1 MKTSHSY
8 PFFGPD
14 GYDGLD
20 ALLQELAP
28 SKTFLLVDSN
38 TVNCLSVFVPKLA
51 QLDADFEVL
60 EVPPGEE
67 SKSLEVAA
75 NLWSV
80 LLEYGADRNSLIIN
94 VGGGVVCDLGA
105 FVASTYKRGIPF
117 VNVPTSLLAMVD
129 ASVGGKNG
137 INFEG
142 LKNQLGTFTQPN
154 FVLIDPDFLAALP
167 QEEWESGHAEMLKH
181 ALLSGTRWSELLA
194 LETATLTL
202 HDIEQSVAFK
212 AEIVKEDF
220 KENGKRKILN
230 LGHTTGHAWESYAA
244 VSGNPCTHG
253 AAVIQGLHVA
263 LLLSGLQ
270 YEQYA
275 LAKRYPWIKV
285 EDDALTPL
293 WERQLQDKKNTH
305 GEVRYVL
312 LEELGKPIWD
322 VQITREQ
329 WTQAVSAL
337 NSAS

>member
-1 MKTSHSY
+1 
-8 PFFGPD
+8 
-14 GYDGLD
+14 
-20 ALLQELAP
+20 
-28 SKTFLLVDSN
+28 
-38 TVNCLSVFVPKLA
+38 
-51 QLDADFEVL
+51 
-60 EVPPGEE
+60 
-67 SKSLEVAA
+67 
-75 NLWSV
+75 
-80 LLEYGADRNSLIIN
+80 

-105 FVASTYKRGIPF
+105 FIAATFKRGIPF

-137 INFEG
+137 INFAG

-154 FVLIDPDFLAALP
+154 YVLIDPDFLTSLP
-167 QEEWESGHAEMLKH
+167 QQEWESGHAEMLKH
-181 ALLSGTRWSELLA
+181 ALLSGTNWAEALQFEPATLA
-194 LETATLTL
+194 LHE
-202 HDIEQSVAFK
+202 IQQSVAFK
-212 AEIVKEDF
+212 AAIVREDF
-220 KENGKRKILN
+220 KETGKRKVLN

-270 YEQYA
+270 DEQNA

>member
-8 PFFGPD
+8 PFFGPN

-94 VGGGVVCDLGA
+94 VSGGVVCDLGA
-105 FVASTYKRGIPF
+105 FIASTYKRGIPF

-154 FVLIDPDFLAALP
+154 FVLIDPDFLATLP

-263 LLLSGLQ
+263 LMLSGLQ
-270 YEQYA
+270 DEQSA
-275 LAKRYPWIKV
+275 LAQRYPWQGV
-285 EDDALTPL
+285 AEEALRPL

-312 LEELGKPIWD
+312 LEHSGRPVWD
-322 VQITREQ
+322 IEITFER
-329 WTQAVSAL
+329 WTAAVLAL
-337 NSAS
+337 NSAF

>member
-1 MKTSHSY
+1 
-8 PFFGPD
+8 
-14 GYDGLD
+14 
-20 ALLQELAP
+20 
-28 SKTFLLVDSN
+28 
-38 TVNCLSVFVPKLA
+38 
-51 QLDADFEVL
+51 
-60 EVPPGEE
+60 
-67 SKSLEVAA
+67 
-75 NLWSV
+75 
-80 LLEYGADRNSLIIN
+80 
-94 VGGGVVCDLGA
+94 
-105 FVASTYKRGIPF
+105 
-117 VNVPTSLLAMVD
+117 
-129 ASVGGKNG
+129 
-137 INFEG
+137 
-142 LKNQLGTFTQPN
+142 
-154 FVLIDPDFLAALP
+154 
-167 QEEWESGHAEMLKH
+167 MLKH
-181 ALLSGTRWSELLA
+181 ALLSGTNWVEALQLEPATLA
-194 LETATLTL
+194 LYE
-202 HDIEQSVAFK
+202 IQQSVAFK
-212 AEIVKEDF
+212 AAIVREDF
-220 KENGKRKILN
+220 KETGKRKVLN

-270 YEQYA
+270 DEQYA

>member
-8 PFFGPD
+8 PFFGPN

-105 FVASTYKRGIPF
+105 FIASTYKRGIPF

-154 FVLIDPDFLAALP
+154 FVLIDPDFLATLP

-194 LETATLTL
+194 LEPATLTL

-270 YEQYA
+270 DEQNA

-293 WERQLQDKKNTH
+293 WERQLQDKKNTR

>member
-1 MKTSHSY
+1 
-8 PFFGPD
+8 
-14 GYDGLD
+14 
-20 ALLQELAP
+20 
-28 SKTFLLVDSN
+28 
-38 TVNCLSVFVPKLA
+38 VNCLSVFVPKLA

-105 FVASTYKRGIPF
+105 FIASTYKRGIPF

-142 LKNQLGTFTQPN
+142 LKNQLGTFTKPN
-154 FVLIDPDFLAALP
+154 FVLIDPDFLATLP

-181 ALLSGTRWSELLA
+181 ALLSGIRWSELLA
-194 LETATLTL
+194 LEPATLTL

-263 LLLSGLQ
+263 LMLSGLQ
-270 YEQYA
+270 DEQSA
-275 LAKRYPWIKV
+275 LAQRYPWQGV
-285 EDDALTPL
+285 AEEALQPL

-312 LEELGKPIWD
+312 LEHLGRPVWD
-322 VQITREQ
+322 IEITFER
-329 WTQAVSAL
+329 WTAAVLAL
-337 NSAS
+337 NNAS

>member
-38 TVNCLSVFVPKLA
+38 TTHCLSVFVPKLG
-51 QLDADFEVL
+51 QLDAAFEVL

-94 VGGGVVCDLGA
+94 LGGGVVCDLGA
-105 FVASTYKRGIPF
+105 FIAATFKRGIPF

-137 INFEG
+137 INFAG

-154 FVLIDPDFLAALP
+154 YVLIDPDFLTSLP
-167 QEEWESGHAEMLKH
+167 QQEWESGHAEMLKH
-181 ALLSGTRWSELLA
+181 ALLSGTNWAEALQLEPATLA
-194 LETATLTL
+194 LYE
-202 HDIEQSVAFK
+202 IQQSVAFK
-212 AEIVKEDF
+212 AAIVREDF
-220 KENGKRKILN
+220 KETGKRKVLN

-263 LLLSGLQ
+263 LMLSGLQ
-270 YEQYA
+270 DEQSA
-275 LAKRYPWIKV
+275 LAQRYPWQGV
-285 EDDALTPL
+285 AEEALQPL
-293 WERQLQDKKNTH
+293 WERQLQDKKNTR

-329 WTQAVSAL
+329 WTQALSAL

>member
-8 PFFGPD
+8 PFFGPN

-94 VGGGVVCDLGA
+94 VSGGVVCDLGA
-105 FVASTYKRGIPF
+105 FIASTYKRGIPF

-154 FVLIDPDFLAALP
+154 FVLIDPDFLATLP

-181 ALLSGTRWSELLA
+181 ALLSGTNWAEALQLEPATLA
-194 LETATLTL
+194 LYE
-202 HDIEQSVAFK
+202 IQQSVAFK
-212 AEIVKEDF
+212 AAIVREDF
-220 KENGKRKILN
+220 KETGKRKVLN

-270 YEQYA
+270 DEQYA

-293 WERQLQDKKNTH
+293 WERQLQDKKNTR

-329 WTQAVSAL
+329 WTQALSAL

>member
-1 MKTSHSY
+1 VKTSHSY
-8 PFFGPD
+8 PFFGPN

-105 FVASTYKRGIPF
+105 FIAATFKRGIPF

-154 FVLIDPDFLAALP
+154 FVLIDPDFLATLP

-202 HDIEQSVAFK
+202 QDIEQSVAFK

-263 LLLSGLQ
+263 LMLSGLQ
-270 YEQYA
+270 VEQRA
-275 LAKRYPWIKV
+275 LAQRYPWQRV
-285 EDDALTPL
+285 AEEALQPL

-312 LEELGKPIWD
+312 LEQLARPVWD
-322 VQITREQ
+322 VEITLER
-329 WTQAVSAL
+329 WTATVLAL

>member
-51 QLDADFEVL
+51 NLDAAFEVL
-60 EVPPGEE
+60 EVSPGEE
-67 SKSLEVAA
+67 SKSLEIAA

-105 FVASTYKRGIPF
+105 FIASTYKRGIPF

-142 LKNQLGTFTQPN
+142 LKNQLGTFTQPD
-154 FVLIDPDFLAALP
+154 FVLVDPDFLASLP
-167 QEEWESGHAEMLKH
+167 QKEWESGHAEMLKH
-181 ALLSGTRWSELLA
+181 ALLSGTRWAELLA
-194 LETATLTL
+194 LEPKALTL
-202 HDIEQSVAFK
+202 QDIEQSVAFK
-212 AEIVKEDF
+212 ADTVQEDF
-220 KENGKRKILN
+220 KENGKRKTLN
-230 LGHTTGHAWESYAA
+230 LGHTTGHAWESYTAA
-244 VSGNPCTHG
+244 SGNPCTHG

-263 LLLSGLQ
+263 LILSGLQ
-270 YEQYA
+270 NEQSE
-275 LAKRYPWIKV
+275 LAQIYPWQVV
-285 EDDALTPL
+285 EEEALQPL
-293 WERQLQDKKNTH
+293 WERQLQDKKNTN

-312 LEELGKPIWD
+312 LERFGRPVWD
-322 VQITREQ
+322 VEITLER
-329 WTQAVSAL
+329 WTAAVLAL

>member
-1 MKTSHSY
+1 
-8 PFFGPD
+8 
-14 GYDGLD
+14 
-20 ALLQELAP
+20 
-28 SKTFLLVDSN
+28 
-38 TVNCLSVFVPKLA
+38 
-51 QLDADFEVL
+51 
-60 EVPPGEE
+60 
-67 SKSLEVAA
+67 
-75 NLWSV
+75 
-80 LLEYGADRNSLIIN
+80 

-105 FVASTYKRGIPF
+105 FIASTYKRGIPF

-154 FVLIDPDFLAALP
+154 FVLIDPDFLATLP

-181 ALLSGTRWSELLA
+181 ALLSGIRWSELLA
-194 LETATLTL
+194 LEPATLTL

-263 LLLSGLQ
+263 LMLSGLQ
-270 YEQYA
+270 DEQSA
-275 LAKRYPWIKV
+275 LAQRYPWQGV
-285 EDDALTPL
+285 AEEALQPL

-312 LEELGKPIWD
+312 LEHLGRPVWD
-322 VQITREQ
+322 IEITFER
-329 WTQAVSAL
+329 WTAAVLAL
-337 NSAS
+337 NNAS

>member
-38 TVNCLSVFVPKLA
+38 TTHCLSVFVPKLG
-51 QLDADFEVL
+51 QLDAAFEVL

-105 FVASTYKRGIPF
+105 FIAATFKRGIPF

-137 INFEG
+137 INFAG

-154 FVLIDPDFLAALP
+154 YVLIDPDFLTSLP
-167 QEEWESGHAEMLKH
+167 QQEWESGHAEMLKH
-181 ALLSGTRWSELLA
+181 ALLSGTNWAEALQLEPATLA
-194 LETATLTL
+194 LYE
-202 HDIEQSVAFK
+202 IQQSVAFK
-212 AEIVKEDF
+212 AAIVREDF
-220 KENGKRKILN
+220 KETGKRKVLN

-263 LLLSGLQ
+263 LLL
-270 YEQYA
+270 
-275 LAKRYPWIKV
+275 
-285 EDDALTPL
+285 
-293 WERQLQDKKNTH
+293 
-305 GEVRYVL
+305 
-312 LEELGKPIWD
+312 
-322 VQITREQ
+322 
-329 WTQAVSAL
+329 
-337 NSAS
+337 

>member
-1 MKTSHSY
+1 VKTSHSY

-38 TVNCLSVFVPKLA
+38 TTHCLSVFVPKLG
-51 QLDADFEVL
+51 QLDAAFEVL

-105 FVASTYKRGIPF
+105 FIAATFKRGIPF

-137 INFEG
+137 INFAG

-154 FVLIDPDFLAALP
+154 YVLIDPDFLTSLP
-167 QEEWESGHAEMLKH
+167 QQEWESGHAEMLKH
-181 ALLSGTRWSELLA
+181 ALLSGTNWAEALQLEPATLA
-194 LETATLTL
+194 LYE
-202 HDIEQSVAFK
+202 IQQSVAFK
-212 AEIVKEDF
+212 AAIVREDF
-220 KENGKRKILN
+220 KETGKRKVLN

-270 YEQYA
+270 DEQYA

-329 WTQAVSAL
+329 WTQALSAL

>member
-38 TVNCLSVFVPKLA
+38 TANCLSVFVPKLA
-51 QLDADFEVL
+51 QLDGEFEVL
-60 EVPPGEE
+60 EVSPGEE
-67 SKSLEVAA
+67 SKSLEIAA

-105 FVASTYKRGIPF
+105 FTASTYKRGIPF

-154 FVLIDPDFLAALP
+154 FVLIDPDFLATLP
-167 QEEWESGHAEMLKH
+167 QKEWESGHAEMLKH

-194 LETATLTL
+194 LEPATLTL

-263 LLLSGLQ
+263 LMLSGLED
-270 YEQYA
+270 EQSA
-275 LAKRYPWIKV
+275 LAQRCPWQGIA
-285 EDDALTPL
+285 EEALQPL

-312 LEELGKPIWD
+312 LEHLGRPVWD
-322 VQITREQ
+322 IEITFER
-329 WTQAVSAL
+329 WTAAVLAL

>member
-38 TVNCLSVFVPKLA
+38 TTHCLSVFVPKLC
-51 QLDADFEVL
+51 QLDAAFEVL

-105 FVASTYKRGIPF
+105 FIAATLKRGIPF

-137 INFEG
+137 INFAG

-154 FVLIDPDFLAALP
+154 YVLIDPDFLTSLP
-167 QEEWESGHAEMLKH
+167 QQEWESGHAEMLKH
-181 ALLSGTRWSELLA
+181 ALLSGTNWVEALQLEPATLA
-194 LETATLTL
+194 LYE
-202 HDIEQSVAFK
+202 IQQSVAFK
-212 AEIVKEDF
+212 AAIVREDF

-263 LLLSGLQ
+263 LMLSGLQ
-270 YEQYA
+270 DEQSA
-275 LAKRYPWIKV
+275 LAQRYPWQGV
-285 EDDALTPL
+285 AEEALQPL

-312 LEELGKPIWD
+312 LEHSGRPVWD
-322 VQITREQ
+322 IEITFER
-329 WTQAVSAL
+329 WTAAVLAL